1 MDLWKDVRSAD
12 RAHPSSRNYDGNW
25 VRQRWDSAVAV
36 GAGAYLEIEGN
47 LPSVN
52 ADRAISVW
60 GLEMVENN
68 ESRWA
73 ALIDLL
79 FRDKCALP
87 SVNLN

>member
-1 MDLWKDVRSAD
+1 MEGCAD
-12 RAHPSSRNYDGNW
+12 RTHPRSRNYDGNW
-25 VRQRWDSAVAV
+25 VRRWDSAVAV
-36 GAGAYLEIEGN
+36 GAAAYLEIEGN

-52 ADRAISVW
+52 ADRAISVL
-60 GLEMVENN
+60 GLEVVENN